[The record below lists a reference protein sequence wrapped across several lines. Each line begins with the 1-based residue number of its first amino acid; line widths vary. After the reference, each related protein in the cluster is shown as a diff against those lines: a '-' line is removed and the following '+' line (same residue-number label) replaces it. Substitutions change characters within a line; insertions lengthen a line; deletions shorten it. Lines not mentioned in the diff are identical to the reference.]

1 MGLSRQDTLLA
12 AIGRSL
18 AVLTSAHHAV
28 RPNPAAGIAEP
39 DEPLSPHEVRLAGA
53 LMRVNHV
60 GEICAQAL
68 YEGQAAVSRSPE
80 VRAHLLHAADD
91 EADHLAW
98 TRKRLDELGARAS
111 LLNPLW
117 YAGAFAIGVVAG
129 RLGDAVSLGFV
140 AETESQVERHLEGHL
155 ERLPERDA
163 RSRAIVAQMKMDEA
177 RHGTEAIQLGATE
190 LPLPVGAVMR
200 AAAKVMTRTAH
211 YI

>member
-1 MGLSRQDTLLA
+1 MRLSRVDTLLA
-12 AIGRSL
+12 ALGRSL
-18 AVLTSAHHAV
+18 AVLGSAHPAV
-28 RPNPAAGIAEP
+28 RPSPALGVAEP
-39 DEPLSPHEVRLAGA
+39 DEPLAPHEVRLSGA

-68 YEGQAAVSRSPE
+68 YEGQAAVSRSPQ
-80 VRAHLLHAADD
+80 VRAHLLRAADD

-98 TRKRLDELGARAS
+98 TRGRLDELGARAS

-129 RLGDAVSLGFV
+129 RLGDRVSLGFV
-140 AETESQVERHLEGHL
+140 AETENQVERHLERHL

-163 RSRAIVAQMKMDEA
+163 RSRAIVEQMKTDEA
-177 RHGTEAIQLGATE
+177 RHGTEAIQLGAAE
-190 LPLPVGAVMR
+190 LPLPVGGLMR
-200 AAAKVMTRTAH
+200 AVATVMTRTAH